1 MTKIPFD
8 YDALTGIK
16 TWYEDLGGEQF
27 ALHTEQNVTPILD
40 ANKAKANERRGYYAA
55 DKDMWRVSSIPA
67 SVQMK
72 WMIEEGIDI
81 YNEEHAPRVK
91 KKLNDPD
98 WRHLKT
104 ANVII

>member
-1 MTKIPFD
+1 MTKRLFD
-8 YDALTGIK
+8 YDPLTGIK
-16 TWYEDLGGEQF
+16 TWFEDLDGDKF
-27 ALHTEQNVTPILD
+27 ALHTEQDVAPILN
-40 ANKAKANERRGYYAA
+40 ANKKKANMGRDYYAA
-55 DKDMWRVSSIPA
+55 SKDMWRVASIPM

-72 WMIEEGIDI
+72 WMIEDGIDI

>member
-1 MTKIPFD
+1 MTKRLFD
-8 YDALTGIK
+8 YDPMTGIK
-16 TWYEDLGGEQF
+16 TWFEDLDGDKF
-27 ALHTEQNVTPILD
+27 ALHTEQDVAPILN
-40 ANKAKANERRGYYAA
+40 ANKEKANMGRDYYAA
-55 DKDMWRVSSIPA
+55 SKDMWRVASIPA

-72 WMIEEGIDI
+72 WMIEDGIDI